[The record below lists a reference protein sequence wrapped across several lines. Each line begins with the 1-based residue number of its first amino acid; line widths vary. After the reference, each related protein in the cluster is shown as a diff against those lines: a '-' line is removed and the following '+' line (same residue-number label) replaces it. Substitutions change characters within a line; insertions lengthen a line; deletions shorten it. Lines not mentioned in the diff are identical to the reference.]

1 MKSDVGGRC
10 DIFNVGVIDCVCG
23 CVGVVLA
30 VNVEAV
36 EGRNTSS
43 VCALNRSQK
52 RCFMIFYYVLL
63 CIICRLDSY
72 FCHVELSN
80 CPFYCGIRVTQ
91 KSNVHFIIVGVW
103 DGELRGSRLEAWM
116 KSHKSEVAIT

>member
-52 RCFMIFYYVLL
+52 RGFMMFYYVLL
-63 CIICRLDSY
+63 CIICRVDSY

-80 CPFYCGIRVTQ
+80 CLFYRGIRVTQ
-91 KSNVHFIIVGVW
+91 KTNVHFMH
-103 DGELRGSRLEAWM
+103 LL
-116 KSHKSEVAIT
+116 